1 MSGATNDSVV
11 SVNQQTEKRPLRA
24 EVLYRAEVEAS
35 SDCSLTLRFSLPIFF
50 AGGAR

>member
-11 SVNQQTEKRPLRA
+11 SMNQQTEKRPLRA

-35 SDCSLTLRFSLPIFF
+35 SDCFLNTALLTSYFLRWLS
-50 AGGAR
+50 